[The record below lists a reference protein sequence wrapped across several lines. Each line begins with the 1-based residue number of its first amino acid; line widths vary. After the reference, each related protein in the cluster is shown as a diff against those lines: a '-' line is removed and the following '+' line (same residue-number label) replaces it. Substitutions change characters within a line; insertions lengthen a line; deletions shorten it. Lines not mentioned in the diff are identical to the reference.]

1 MTLEELRQYILGAL
15 DKAIGIRDEQR
26 MMANTAKRVGGDLV
40 DIVEILRTL
49 FSDYLDQA
57 VKTDSDV
64 LHNSVTAKSL
74 TEEDNPDNENTV
86 SPRLVETGGG
96 YLGDM
101 DNVSDEANTAMRGS
115 MLIKDEDAWV
125 PVYPTYSPVA
135 SHDNLLMP
143 VFNTLTREWLYI
155 TVPSG
160 GVVPPVSGGF
170 PYSFPVVLS

>member
-1 MTLEELRQYILGAL
+1 MNNGKVWTEEKLKVVEGYILYLGEKI
-15 DKAIGIRDEQR
+15 KA
-26 MMANTAKRVGGDLV
+26 GDSDLW
-40 DIVEILRTL
+40 DSHTFE
-49 FSDYLDQA
+49 DYLDQP

-86 SPRLVETGGG
+86 STRLVETGGG

-115 MLIKDEDAWV
+115 MLIKDEDTWV
-125 PVYPTYSPVA
+125 PVYPTYSEV
-135 SHDNLLMP
+135 SNHDNLLMP
-143 VFNTLTREWLYI
+143 VFNTLTKQWLYI

-160 GVVPPVSGGF
+160 GVSPPVPVGF
-170 PYSFPVVLS
+170 PYTFPLVLS